1 MNTHRYLSLNPYEL
15 HKHLINTYVLNRK
28 GSTALLKRDS
38 SKDKTDFDVIRE
50 NHKFIWEDDDEPT
63 TWESRLAKKYYD
75 KLFKEFC
82 IADLSRYKENM
93 FAMRWQTENELITG
107 KGQFICGNK
116 FCHVNEDLKTWE
128 VNFGYIEHGEKK
140 NALVK
145 LRLCAPCSD
154 KLNYKHKRKEI
165 KRLKKFK
172 KHGIHIEE
180 TKSSTTEIDES
191 VTSSSEQSGQSSS
204 ETFSKE
210 EGGDKQGDEQE
221 EEAASNIWKAPV
233 EDMEESSRDEEFQK
247 YLEHLLL

>member
-1 MNTHRYLSLNPYEL
+1 MNYSHRYLSLNPYEL
-15 HKHLINTYVLNRK
+15 HKHLINTYVLNRT
-28 GSTALLKRDS
+28 GTTSLLRRDT
-38 SKDKTDFDVIRE
+38 SKDKTDIDVIRE
-50 NHKFIWEDDDEPT
+50 NHKFIWEDDEQPT
-63 TWESRLAKKYYD
+63 TWEERLARKYYD

-116 FCHVNEDLKTWE
+116 ICPEKDDLKTWE

-145 LRLCAPCSD
+145 LRLCDSCSK

-165 KRLKKFK
+165 KRLKRSKKFEP
-172 KHGIHIEE
+172 GE
-180 TKSSTTEIDES
+180 STT
-191 VTSSSEQSGQSSS
+191 QSDGSTDKMQL
-204 ETFSKE
+204 ETVFNETNPENISN
-210 EGGDKQGDEQE
+210 DEQATTTTTE
-221 EEAASNIWKAPV
+221 ESEEDSSNIWKAPI
-233 EDMEESSRDEEFQK
+233 EDTEESSRDEEFEK